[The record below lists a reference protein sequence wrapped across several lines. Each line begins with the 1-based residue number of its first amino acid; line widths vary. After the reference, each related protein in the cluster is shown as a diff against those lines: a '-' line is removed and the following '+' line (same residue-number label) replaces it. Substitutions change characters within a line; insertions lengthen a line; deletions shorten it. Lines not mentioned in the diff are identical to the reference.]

1 MDVPITWGDGTEGDM
16 DVILT
21 VANAGIASSPKRHNH
36 GFLGVPMGSPLFC
49 TVSGHFTPVWYHHKM
64 ASNTVPLHY
73 EEHGHGEPLIL
84 LHGFGGSGID
94 WAPFAEEWAADFRI
108 IVPDLRGHGQSA
120 NPATEFRHDAAAG
133 DVQALL
139 DRLGVES
146 CKGLGVSC
154 GGNVLLHLATRQ
166 PERMNA
172 MVLVSATSH
181 FPEQARTIMRN
192 YSFDLLPEEE
202 KEKTRRRHPGGQ
214 AQIDTLFC
222 AGARL
227 RGELRR
233 SEFHRARPGED
244 HGAHAHRAG
253 RSRSVLSRADF
264 GGHGGGH
271 SAIQPV
277 DRARR
282 RPRSH
287 RRRAL
292 AGICEDGAGVF
303 AGIGGPGRDVVYI
316 ELQLRGADGPEA
328 VFHLNCG

>member
-1 MDVPITWGDGTEGDM
+1 
-16 DVILT
+16 
-21 VANAGIASSPKRHNH
+21 
-36 GFLGVPMGSPLFC
+36 
-49 TVSGHFTPVWYHHKM
+49 M
-64 ASNTVPLHY
+64 APNTVPLHY

-214 AQIDTLFC
+214 AQIDTLF
-222 AGARL
+222 AQARGFAESYDDL
-227 RGELRR
+227 NFTAQDLAKIT
-233 SEFHRARPGED
+233 ARTLIVQGDRDPFYPVQISVDMAAAIPQSSLWIVPG
-244 HGAHAHRAG
+244 
-253 RSRSVLSRADF
+253 
-264 GGHGGGH
+264 GGHGPIGGERW
-271 SAIQPV
+271 PEFV
-277 DRARR
+277 KT
-282 RPRSH
+282 
-287 RRRAL
+287 AL
-292 AGICEDGAGVF
+292 AF
-303 AGIGGPGRDVVYI
+303 
-316 ELQLRGADGPEA
+316 LRG
-328 VFHLNCG
+328 